1 MASDEELKAMGI
13 KSDNVIICENCYEEN
28 EASRNTCKN
37 CGSKLYKNNSS
48 KNEEQIN
55 NNYNEEYQQKQY
67 SEKSYTNKVASKFS
81 LVVNIMKF
89 LGYGATIIGFIA
101 LFSNEEIGF
110 AFLCLICGGIAT
122 WLSTLFFEAI
132 SEGLQLLEDIKNK

>member
-1 MASDEELKAMGI
+1 MEYLI
-13 KSDNVIICENCYEEN
+13 KCKKCGTDNVITRSNCKKCGTILEKENINQY
-28 EASRNTCKN
+28 
-37 CGSKLYKNNSS
+37 NNSDN
-48 KNEEQIN
+48 KVNTTV
-55 NNYNEEYQQKQY
+55 K
-67 SEKSYTNKVASKFS
+67 TNKVASKFS

>member
-1 MASDEELKAMGI
+1 MDYLI
-13 KSDNVIICENCYEEN
+13 KCKKCGTDNVITRSN
-28 EASRNTCKN
+28 CKN
-37 CGSKLYKNNSS
+37 CGAILEKENINQHSNSNIDN
-48 KNEEQIN
+48 KVNTIV
-55 NNYNEEYQQKQY
+55 K
-67 SEKSYTNKVASKFS
+67 TNKVASKFS